1 MEQLSEAEGKVRELN
16 RVKVHE
22 SFAVMKLTPE
32 LLDEYVE
39 RIEVHPGNEVKV
51 NWK

>member
-1 MEQLSEAEGKVRELN
+1 MAEDKVREFS

-32 LLDEYVE
+32 LMDEY
-39 RIEVHPGNEVKV
+39 IEIYPGNDVRII
-51 NWK
+51 WK